1 MPLSQAAD
9 LLRKGTPAK
18 QVARQLSLPYY
29 VILREAYALKITLR
43 RGRPP
48 MPKPPTVTEAH

>member
-1 MPLSQAAD
+1 MPLDQAAD

-29 VILREAYALKITLR
+29 KVLREAYKLDITLK
-43 RGRPP
+43 RGRPA
-48 MPKPPTVTEAH
+48 KVKANA

>member
-1 MPLSQAAD
+1 MPLDQAAA

-18 QVARQLSLPYY
+18 QVARQLAIPYY
-29 VILREAYALKITLR
+29 KVLREAYALKITLR

-48 MPKPPTVTEAH
+48 KVKVTA